1 MPRSFK
7 LKIALFA
14 FATSGIIL
22 VAFTSLF
29 ISVVQR
35 VGTERIDR
43 TLFTLAEGQLRR
55 PSHPGQWPLF
65 DKSLSAL
72 YGETNRPT
80 YLIKVIGSD
89 GTPGYA
95 SARWPGTLA
104 VEGLELPELEAPPER
119 TEFGG
124 PRDLP
129 MPEAI
134 REPPELETR
143 PAPPVTGEARDWQEP
158 PQGRP
163 PPYRHFGKRPPMG
176 MWHSQPRFLSL
187 RAEDRNWRF
196 VLLRNGRDT
205 LYLGMDMVELHAE
218 IKRFRTTFAAVG
230 SIGLLLL
237 AATGWLLAGQAL
249 RPVTVLTRIAENITA
264 KDLHQRVQIPGADRE
279 FQALIEVINGMLARL
294 EKSFNQAVRFS
305 ADAAHELKTPLT
317 ILQGQLNQV
326 IQSAP
331 SGSDQQRTY
340 ADLLEEVQRLKSI
353 VRKLLLLAQ
362 SDSGQLRL
370 SLENVCLSEE
380 VEMLLEDTPL
390 LAPGLTVQKEI
401 EPGIHVQADPD
412 LIRKVLQNLF
422 SNAVKYNHENGHIEC
437 CLRRDGK
444 TVTFALA
451 NTTVPG
457 LSLDRERL
465 FDRFYRGDPSRN
477 RRVDGSGLGLSLAR
491 EISRAHS
498 GDLTVDAT
506 ETREGWIAFRLVLPA
521 AIRV

>member
-1 MPRSFK
+1 MPRSFR

-35 VGTERIDR
+35 VGIERIDR
-43 TLFTLAEGQLRR
+43 TLFTLAESQLRR
-55 PSHPGQWPLF
+55 PPHPEQWPLF
-65 DKSLSAL
+65 DKSLSSL

-80 YLIKVIGSD
+80 YLVKVIGSD
-89 GTPGYA
+89 GKPGYT
-95 SARWPGTLA
+95 SARWPETLA
-104 VEGLELPELEAPPER
+104 VEGLALPELEAPPER
-119 TEFGG
+119 TAFEE
-124 PRDLP
+124 PRDRP
-129 MPEAI
+129 FPEEV
-134 REPPELETR
+134 REPPEFGPL
-143 PAPPVTGEARDWQEP
+143 PALSITGEARDRQEP

-163 PPYRHFGKRPPMG
+163 PPHRHLGKKPPMG
-176 MWHSQPRFLSL
+176 MWHSRPRFISL
-187 RAEDRNWRF
+187 RADGRNWRF
-196 VLLRNGRDT
+196 VILRNGRDT
-205 LYLGMDMVELHAE
+205 LFLGMNMAELQAE
-218 IKRFRTTFAAVG
+218 IKRFRTTFMAVG
-230 SIGLLLL
+230 SVGLLLL
-237 AATGWLLAGQAL
+237 AAAGWLLAGQAL
-249 RPVTVLTRIAENITA
+249 RPVKVLTRIAGNITA
-264 KDLHQRVQIPGADRE
+264 KDLDQRVQIPGADRE

-340 ADLLEEVQRLKSI
+340 AELLEEVQRLKSI

-370 SLENVCLSEE
+370 SQEDVCLSEE
-380 VEMLLEDTPL
+380 IEMLLEDTPL
-390 LAPGLTVQKEI
+390 LAPGLTVHKEI

-412 LIRKVLQNLF
+412 LIRQVLQNLF
-422 SNAVKYNHENGHIEC
+422 SNAVKYNHENGHIAC
-437 CLRRDGK
+437 RLRRDEK
-444 TVTFALA
+444 AVTFTLA

-498 GDLTVDAT
+498 GDLSVDTT
-506 ETREGWIAFRLVLPA
+506 ETREGWISFRLDLPA
-521 AIRV
+521 MRG